1 MDEMPRGDT
10 VPNTPEHPTTPLE
23 QMEEDD
29 MQRLHQ
35 TVWDTPARSF
45 SAYQGGEVPRGL
57 GRGHGLGWIKPDLGA
72 YCESENRMYCVP

>member
-1 MDEMPRGDT
+1 MIFVGYENFLKDGSSG
-10 VPNTPEHPTTPLE
+10 
-23 QMEEDD
+23 
-29 MQRLHQ
+29 MQRTNA